1 MSKSIVSTSTTL
13 TALVAENLRRIATED
28 AQRQIVAT
36 CNAAKAAT
44 IAEALAS
51 GDLRAL
57 AVKIRPQGEF
67 ALVSCQSSHDFGD
80 KDLAFHFRRLNA
92 LRGNHEADA
101 LRFTEEAGRKA
112 DRMRGLFG
120 DDLRKAQAEKGRL
133 AGHSGRCRK
142 AADNVAAVMAVIEE
156 ELILRH
162 ADRAAYAAKVAADKA
177 AREAAKVA
185 VMEAAASVP
194 LPAKWLRPQPRV
206 KKVAVRRDEIAV
218 GSFEE
223 LAAVL
228 S

>member
-1 MSKSIVSTSTTL
+1 VKSAKADKIANIVSVL
-13 TALVAENLRRIATED
+13 
-28 AQRQIVAT
+28 
-36 CNAAKAAT
+36 
-44 IAEALAS
+44 
-51 GDLRAL
+51 
-57 AVKIRPQGEF
+57 
-67 ALVSCQSSHDFGD
+67 
-80 KDLAFHFRRLNA
+80 
-92 LRGNHEADA
+92 
-101 LRFTEEAGRKA
+101 TEE
-112 DRMRGLFG
+112 LT
-120 DDLRKAQAEKGRL
+120 LRQ
-133 AGHSGRCRK
+133 
-142 AADNVAAVMAVIEE
+142 
-156 ELILRH
+156 